1 MLQII
6 RLGLIFTT
14 RNGTVVSVSEE
25 PALPQTNCFVLHTVV
40 RERPAAQCHQHKH
53 GHDTDHMRRVWQ
65 SLYPIASFVGCDCTS
80 LPCVVVTKIVHHGLV
95 SVCLNQRFQKSCITS
110 HGYVPCH
117 PRCLRFSVIFSQ
129 HVFDCMKQSLHV
141 FDRHF
146 SAIMM
151 SMTSCSLMFGASQVQ
166 LRGSI
171 HWACSQMV

>member
-1 MLQII
+1 MIAAWFSTPLHCMGMLQII

-14 RNGTVVSVSEE
+14 RNETVVSVSEE

-53 GHDTDHMRRVWQ
+53 GHDTD
-65 SLYPIASFVGCDCTS
+65 PIASFVGCGCTT

-95 SVCLNQRFQKSCITS
+95 SVCLNQRFQKSCIMS
-110 HGYVPCH
+110 HGSVPCH

-129 HVFDCMKQSLHV
+129 HLFDCMKQSLHV

-146 SAIMM
+146 SALLM

-166 LRGSI
+166 L
-171 HWACSQMV
+171 